1 MKIIG
6 KLLAPLIGIVALLVL
21 TIGAAAQTREEPH
34 IVIDRGQVEPLPV
47 AIPAFAGVNP
57 DEARYGQEIANV
69 ISANLERSGLFAPAD
84 PRSFIEREIEFG
96 SPPQFGSWRLIRVD
110 ALINGRVVAQED
122 GRVRIEFFLWDVYG
136 EQAMLG
142 LQFFSTPEGMRRV
155 AHLISDAVYERL
167 TGETGYFDTRIVFVA
182 ESGPAT
188 LRVKRLAIMDQDGA
202 NPRMMTDGE
211 FLVLTPRFSPTQ
223 QEIVFMSYFNNTPRV
238 YLYNIESDEQEVVGD
253 FPGMT
258 FAPRFSPDGNE
269 IIMSLIEGRD
279 SHIYTMDL
287 RTGARRRLTSGPD
300 LNTAPSF
307 SPDGRFVTF
316 ESDRGGSQ
324 QVYVMNRDGTNPHRI
339 SFGDGRYGTPVWSP
353 RGDLIAFTKMYS
365 GRFYIGVMRPD
376 GSGERL
382 LTESFLDEGPTWSP
396 NGRVLMFT
404 RQTPGFGNTRDST
417 RVWSVDLTGHNERPI
432 LTPGDASDPAWSPLI
447 GSAPRAR

>member
-6 KLLAPLIGIVALLVL
+6 KLIAPLMGIIALLVL

-47 AIPAFAGVNP
+47 AIPAFAGASP
-57 DEARYGQEIANV
+57 EEARYGQEIVNV
-69 ISANLERSGLFAPAD
+69 ISSNLERSGLFAPAD
-84 PRSFIEREIEFG
+84 PRSFIEREIDFG
-96 SPPQFGSWRLIRVD
+96 AAPQYGSWRLIRVD
-110 ALINGRVVAQED
+110 ALITGQVVAQED
-122 GRVRIEFFLWDVYG
+122 GRLRIEFFLWDVYG
-136 EQAMLG
+136 EQNMLG
-142 LQFFSTPEGMRRV
+142 LRFFSTPEGARRV

-167 TGETGYFDTRIVFVA
+167 TGESGYFDTRIVFIA

-211 FLVLTPRFSPTQ
+211 YLALTPRFSPTQ

-238 YLYNIESDEQEVVGD
+238 YLLNIESGEQEIVGD

-258 FAPRFSPDGNE
+258 FAPRFSPDGDQ

-287 RTGARRRLTSGPD
+287 RTGLRRRLASGPD
-300 LNTAPSF
+300 LNTAPSP
-307 SPDGRFVTF
+307 SPDGRFITF

-447 GSAPRAR
+447 GAAPRSR